1 MADSLWRAIAGATKR
16 ATVVPG
22 LLDVPEDR
30 IKQRTMPLRA
40 SVSYGGPTALA
51 FTPYVDAVPAS
62 RTVAPLPG
70 AYGSVVAAQ
79 DVCARD
85 LACLG
90 VRSQERG
97 PIALLY
103 PGCSRPRVIT
113 DLVRAPGTTTWA
125 ARR

>member
-1 MADSLWRAIAGATKR
+1 MAERLWQAIAGPTKT

-22 LLDVPEDR
+22 LLDLPEDR
-30 IKQRTMPLRA
+30 VKLRTAPLSA
-40 SVSYGGPTALA
+40 SVSYGGATALA
-51 FTPYVDAVPAS
+51 YTPFVDAVPAS

-70 AYGSVVAAQ
+70 AYGSVAAAQ

-90 VRSQERG
+90 VRSQENG

-103 PGCSRPRVIT
+103 PGCSKPRVIT
-113 DLVRAPGTTTWA
+113 DLVAAPGSTTWV